1 METSHSCAARGIHG
15 RAVAAAAIA
24 QHQQFLGLGIVGP
37 ALLVPPR
44 CQAVTG
50 QFAGV
55 VAGVEVDEAL
65 VLPHIV
71 ETVGDHHTGSR
82 PAEVVVVGL
91 NGFLRVDL
99 AAAVEIAEQF
109 PSSCPC

>member
-1 METSHSCAARGIHG
+1 MLNRIVLRAVRRVVGHADLDAQPAGQLLEVFLEQIHG

-71 ETVGDHHTGSR
+71 ETVGNKT
-82 PAEVVVVGL
+82 
-91 NGFLRVDL
+91 NGTK
-99 AAAVEIAEQF
+99 
-109 PSSCPC
+109 